1 MRSPL
6 SRLNGC
12 FRVHAA
18 TQASRCIARPP
29 CVVAAITSI
38 NWLRSSRARFIASPL
53 SVPEHAD
60 GDHLVKG
67 AVELV
72 AAAHVA
78 DQHEV
83 GTDYAGQLEARVH
96 LSDHAQAAQSI
107 MPPAAVTAWAASFG
121 ARP

>member
-1 MRSPL
+1 M
-6 SRLNGC
+6 
-12 FRVHAA
+12 AA
-18 TQASRCIARPP
+18 PP
-29 CVVAAITSI
+29 
-38 NWLRSSRARFIASPL
+38 

-83 GTDYAGQLEARVH
+83 VTDHAGQLEEWLR

-107 MPPAAVTAWAASFG
+107 MPTAVVTAWSASFG

>member
-1 MRSPL
+1 MHS
-6 SRLNGC
+6 
-12 FRVHAA
+12 
-18 TQASRCIARPP
+18 
-29 CVVAAITSI
+29 TST
-38 NWLRSSRARFIASPL
+38 LCRSSHHIDKLAALKQSTLHRRAAA
-53 SVPEHAD
+53 VPEHAD

-83 GTDYAGQLEARVH
+83 GTDHAGQLEARVR
-96 LSDHAQAAQSI
+96 LADHAQAAQSI
-107 MPPAAVTAWAASFG
+107 MPPPAVTAWAASFG